1 VGPAI
6 TQADGGVLP
15 RGPTRR
21 RRDYVSLVG
30 TFAVARTC
38 YRTPGEPGICPLD
51 AQINRHERCDSY
63 VLQAWMTVF
72 EVEHPLKK
80 SADFFA
86 QLCDLEVAES
96 VVMEVAKEA
105 SEDDE
110 GF

>member
-1 VGPAI
+1 
-6 TQADGGVLP
+6 
-15 RGPTRR
+15 
-21 RRDYVSLVG
+21 
-30 TFAVARTC
+30 
-38 YRTPGEPGICPLD
+38 
-51 AQINRHERCDSY
+51 
-63 VLQAWMTVF
+63 MTVF

-86 QLCDLEVAES
+86 QLCDLEVAER